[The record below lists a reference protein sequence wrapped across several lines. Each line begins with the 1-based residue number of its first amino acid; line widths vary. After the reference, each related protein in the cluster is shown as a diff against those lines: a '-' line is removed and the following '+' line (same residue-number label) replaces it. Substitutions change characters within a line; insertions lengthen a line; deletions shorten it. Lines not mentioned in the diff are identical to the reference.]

1 MNKRLCEVLVLS
13 LVLAFFYTTA
23 SAKEDTAQMTLT
35 KTAVSKNKLYAYT
48 IKKGDILSTLIQS
61 IPGISEK
68 DFDRTYELVKEL
80 NPDISDFENLQPG
93 QTLILPGRPATETQE
108 APPVA
113 KPETQAPP
121 SPVPTAET
129 KPALYKIKRGDTLY
143 NIIRTQLKV
152 NEGAIPRTLVDLK
165 KINPQIRNVN
175 RIYAGDT
182 IKLPG
187 RTVFVRAPEEARLR
201 DYSHVQ
207 IKEQA
212 SQPGKIIEMKE
223 KQMLSEEAKL
233 AVLKHVIDQLNGTIT
248 TTGNYYLPI
257 PKAGQVT
264 IDCSKIPVVEFDDHT
279 VVFVDLENRAHSN
292 LKKMLADNWKN
303 YSLVKADK
311 DENIISLLHK
321 VINASRSYS
330 MTKSETPLTVGTA
343 PEVDMVADWVIYK
356 AHPQMSAKS
365 AVQAI
370 RVIDENNLLLPNSI
384 KNYFL
389 NNALAVTEIS
399 EETGI
404 VGKPQEIY
412 ALAPMPVFPTSS
424 VRDFAAALLTEM
436 GLPAEKD
443 VDVQL
448 FDTAKDGFNLAI
460 KADVLL
466 TYENKK
472 YAIYSQVLS
481 EQFTNALKQS
491 GHEPVFVKEGDTP
504 QAMMETILK
513 KLNIP
518 FTSEIFNFSG
528 LERKQAPYALR
539 FQGTKIRAHRDLY
552 VIHFE
557 MDEGLRGLLHEIW
570 SASLARY

>member
-1 MNKRLCEVLVLS
+1 MNKRLVEVFVIS
-13 LVLAFFYTTA
+13 VVLAFFCTTA
-23 SAKEDTAQMTLT
+23 PAKEDTAQMTLT

-48 IKKGDILSTLIQS
+48 IKKGDILSSIIKS

-68 DFDRTYELVKEL
+68 EIDRTYELIKEL
-80 NPDISDFENLQPG
+80 NPDISDFENLEPG
-93 QTLILPGRPATETQE
+93 QTIILPGKPATEPEVSLSQAKAE
-108 APPVA
+108 AQPA
-113 KPETQAPP
+113 P
-121 SPVPTAET
+121 SPAPAVET
-129 KPALYKIKRGDTLY
+129 KPALYRIKRGDTLY

-152 NEGAIPRTLVDLK
+152 AEPAIPRTLVDLK

-187 RTVFVRAPEEARLR
+187 RTVFVRAPEETKLQRHLPA
-201 DYSHVQ
+201 Q
-207 IKEQA
+207 IIEQTA
-212 SQPGKIIEMKE
+212 QPGKIIEMKE
-223 KQMLSEEAKL
+223 KKILSLDAKL
-233 AVLKHVIDQLNGTIT
+233 AVLKHVIDQLNGTVT

-264 IDCSKIPVVEFDDHT
+264 IDCSKIPVVELDDNT

-292 LKKMLADNWKN
+292 LKKMLSDNWKN
-303 YSLVKADK
+303 YFLVKAEK
-311 DENIISLLHK
+311 DESIISVIHK
-321 VINASRSYS
+321 VINASKSYS
-330 MTKSETPLTVGTA
+330 MAKSEKPLTVGTA
-343 PEVDMVADWVIYK
+343 PQVEMVADWVIYK

-365 AVQAI
+365 AVQAL
-370 RVIDENNLLLPNSI
+370 RMIDENNLLLPNSI
-384 KNYFL
+384 KNFFL
-389 NNALAVTEIS
+389 NNALAVSEIS

-412 ALAPMPVFPTSS
+412 ALDPIPIFPTAS
-424 VRDFAAALLTEM
+424 VRDFSYALLTEM
-436 GLPAEKD
+436 GMNAEKD

-448 FDTAKDGFNLAI
+448 FDTVKDGFNLAI

-491 GHEPVFVKEGDTP
+491 GHEPVFVKEGSTP
-504 QAMMETILK
+504 QMMMEAILK
-513 KLNIP
+513 TLNIP
-518 FTSEIFNFSG
+518 FTSEVFNFSG
-528 LERKQAPYALR
+528 LERKQAPYNVR
-539 FQGTKIRAHRDLY
+539 FPGTKIRTNRDLY
-552 VIHFE
+552 VINFE

-570 SASLARY
+570 SANLARY